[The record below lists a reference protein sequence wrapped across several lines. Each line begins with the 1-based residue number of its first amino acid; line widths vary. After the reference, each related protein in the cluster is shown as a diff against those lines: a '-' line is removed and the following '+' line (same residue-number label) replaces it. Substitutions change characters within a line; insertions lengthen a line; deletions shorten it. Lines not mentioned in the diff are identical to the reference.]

1 MMSIDDIFG
10 EKEDDESDEIS
21 TRRALQIFQINS
33 SDHRNKTLDDGSNV
47 HDTIMLQPT
56 NINDVETKTKNI
68 NI

>member
-1 MMSIDDIFG
+1 MSIDDIFG

-33 SDHRNKTLDDGSNV
+33 SDYRNKTLDDGSNV